1 MIMEYKKIYYPGVD
15 ETIYAGEHS
24 TGLGVFVIPKK
35 GFSKKYAVIGT
46 KFGSINNTFVPL
58 GEDKAVTV
66 PDGVAHFLEHKMFEQ
81 SDGSNAFDKFSIYG
95 ANANAYTSFTC
106 TCYLFSCTEHFNE
119 SFEHLLSYVQD
130 PYFTEENVSKE
141 QGIIGQEIR
150 MYDDEGSWQV
160 SMNTLKALY
169 HNNPVRI
176 DIAGTVES
184 ISEITKDTLY
194 QCYNTYYNPS
204 NMAVTVCGDV
214 DPDEIFELVEKNIR
228 TDRPTGMVQSFFPE
242 EPESVCTDYIE
253 TKSSVALPLFAIG
266 FKDNYL
272 TKGDEMLRRE
282 IAINLICKLIAGRS
296 SGLYS
301 EMYSQGLI
309 NDEFGF
315 DNMTEE
321 SFSCSVICGESAEPK
336 KVQQLVWDKI
346 CELREKG
353 FDADDFERLKKAY
366 IGRFM
371 RSFNDVDEIAGMVER
386 NILNGVNI
394 FNLVDVMQTVDMD
407 YITSVFNQVYT
418 KDTMVLSVVWPMDN
432 E

>member
-1 MIMEYKKIYYPGVD
+1 MEYKKIYSKELN

-24 TGLGVFVIPKK
+24 TGLGVFVIPKP

-46 KFGSINNTFVPL
+46 KFGSINNTFIPL
-58 GEDKAVTV
+58 GENDKVTV

-81 SDGSNAFDKFSIYG
+81 SDGTNAFDKFSVYG

-106 TCYLFSCTEHFNE
+106 TCYLFSCTNHFNE
-119 SFEHLLSYVQD
+119 NFEHLLSYVQD
-130 PYFTEENVSKE
+130 PYFTDENVSKE

-160 SMNTLKALY
+160 SINLLKALY

-184 ISEITKDTLY
+184 IAKIDRNVLY

-214 DPDEIFELVEKNIR
+214 NPDEIFDLVEKSVR
-228 TDRPTGMVQSFFPE
+228 TDRQSGIVQSFFPD
-242 EPESVCTDYIE
+242 EPNSVCKDYIE
-253 TKSSVALPLFAIG
+253 TKCSVALPLFALG

-272 TKGDEMLRRE
+272 KTGDEMLRRE
-282 IAINLICKLIAGRS
+282 IAINIICKLIAGKS
-296 SGLYS
+296 SDLYTDLYS
-301 EMYSQGLI
+301 EGLI

-321 SFSCSVICGESAEPK
+321 SFSCAVMCGESSDPK
-336 KVQQLVWDKI
+336 LVQDRILEKI
-346 CELREKG
+346 NYFRTSGFEK
-353 FDADDFERLKKAY
+353 DDFDRLKKAY

-371 RSFNDVDEIAGMVER
+371 RTFNDVDEIAGMVER
-386 NILNGVNI
+386 NVLSGINI
-394 FNLVDVMQTVDMD
+394 FNFHSVMETVDME
-407 YITSVFNQVYT
+407 YITEVFNQVFT
-418 KDTMVLSVVWPMDN
+418 ADNMALSVVWPFG
-432 E
+432 EE

>member
-1 MIMEYKKIYYPGVD
+1 MEYKKIYNDRVN
-15 ETIYAGEHS
+15 ETVYAGEHS
-24 TGLGVFVIPKK
+24 TGLGVFVIPKP

-46 KFGSINNTFVPL
+46 KFGSVNNTFIPL
-58 GEDKAVTV
+58 GEDSAVTV

-81 SDGSNAFDKFSIYG
+81 SDGTNAFDKFSLYG

-119 SFEHLLSYVQD
+119 NFEHLLSYVQD
-130 PYFTEENVSKE
+130 PYFTRENVSKE

-160 SMNTLKALY
+160 SMNILRALY

-204 NMAVTVCGDV
+204 NMAITVCGDV
-214 DPDEIFELVEKNIR
+214 DPDEIFALVEKNMR
-228 TDRPTGMVQSFFPE
+228 TDRPTGAVTSFFPE
-242 EPESVCTDYIE
+242 EPTSVYKTYIE

-272 TKGDEMLRRE
+272 KKGDEMLRRE
-282 IAINLICKLIAGRS
+282 IAINLICKLIAGKS
-296 SGLYS
+296 SDLYS
-301 EMYSQGLI
+301 EMYSEGLI

-321 SFSCSVICGESAEPK
+321 SFSCSVICGESSEPE
-336 KVQQLVWDKI
+336 KVQQKI
-346 CELREKG
+346 LGKIHELREKG
-353 FDADDFERLKKAY
+353 FDTDDFERLKKAML
-366 IGRFM
+366 GRFM
-371 RSFNDVDEIAGMVER
+371 RSFNDVEEIAGMVER

-394 FNLVDVMQTVDMD
+394 FNYVDIISSVDMA
-407 YITSVFNQVYT
+407 YITRVFNEIYAEEN
-418 KDTMVLSVVWPMDN
+418 MALSVVWPVDKD
-432 E
+432 

>member
-1 MIMEYKKIYYPGVD
+1 MEYKKIYNKQVD
-15 ETIYAGEHS
+15 ETIYVGEHS

-81 SDGSNAFDKFSIYG
+81 SDGTNAFDKFSIYG

-106 TCYLFSCTEHFNE
+106 TCYLFSCTDHFNE
-119 SFEHLLSYVQD
+119 NFEHLLSYVQD
-130 PYFTEENVSKE
+130 PYFTDENVSKE

-160 SMNTLKALY
+160 SMNMLKALY

-176 DIAGTVES
+176 DIAGTVDS
-184 ISEITKDTLY
+184 ISKITKETLY

-204 NMAVTVCGDV
+204 NMAITVCGDV
-214 DPDEIFELVEKNIR
+214 DPDDIFELVEKNMR
-228 TDRPTGMVQSFFPE
+228 TDRLAGLVTSVFPD
-242 EPESVCTDYIE
+242 EPKTVCMDYIE
-253 TKSSVALPLFAIG
+253 TKSSVAIPLFAIG

-272 TKGDEMLRRE
+272 KKGDEILRRE
-282 IAINLICKLIAGRS
+282 IAINIICKLIAGKS
-296 SGLYS
+296 SELYS
-301 EMYSQGLI
+301 ELYSEGLI
-309 NDEFGF
+309 NSEFGF

-321 SFSCSVICGESAEPK
+321 SFSCSTICGESSDPK
-336 KVQQLVWDKI
+336 LVCKKVWDKI
-346 CELREKG
+346 CYFKEHG
-353 FDADDFERLKKAY
+353 FDSKDFERLKKAY
-366 IGRFM
+366 LGRFM
-371 RSFNDVDEIAGMVER
+371 RSFNDVEEIAGMVER
-386 NILNGVNI
+386 NILGGVNI
-394 FNLVDVMQTVDMD
+394 FNFIDVIGKVDME
-407 YITSVFNQVYT
+407 YITSVLNEVFT
-418 KDTMVLSVVWPMDN
+418 KETMALSVVWPVDK

>member
-1 MIMEYKKIYYPGVD
+1 MEYKKIYNDRVN
-15 ETIYAGEHS
+15 ETVYAGEHS
-24 TGLGVFVIPKK
+24 TGLGVFVIPKP

-46 KFGSINNTFVPL
+46 NFGSVNNTFIPL
-58 GEDKAVTV
+58 GEDSAVTV

-81 SDGSNAFDKFSIYG
+81 SDGTNAFDKFSLYG

-106 TCYLFSCTEHFNE
+106 TCYLFSCTDHFNE
-119 SFEHLLSYVQD
+119 NFEHLMSYVQD

-160 SMNTLKALY
+160 SMNILRALY

-184 ISEITKDTLY
+184 IAQITKDTLY

-204 NMAVTVCGDV
+204 NMVLTVCGDV
-214 DPDEIFELVEKNIR
+214 DPDEIFELVEKNMR
-228 TDRPTGMVQSFFPE
+228 TDRPTGAVTSYFPDEPKTVNQS
-242 EPESVCTDYIE
+242 YIE

-272 TKGDEMLRRE
+272 KKGGEMLRRE
-282 IAINLICKLIAGRS
+282 IAINLICKLLAGKS
-296 SGLYS
+296 SDLYS

-309 NDEFGF
+309 NSEFGF

-321 SFSCSVICGESAEPK
+321 SFSCATICGESSDPK
-336 KVQQLVWDKI
+336 LVQQKVWEEI
-346 CELREKG
+346 CKVRRSG
-353 FDADDFERLKKAY
+353 FDAEDFARLKKAY

-371 RSFNDVDEIAGMVER
+371 RGFNDVEEIAGMVER

-394 FNLVDVMQTVDMD
+394 FNFADVMDTVDME
-407 YITSVFNQVYT
+407 YITQVFNEVFLEE
-418 KDTMVLSVVWPMDN
+418 TMALSVVWPADK
-432 E
+432 